1 MGQGQVMKGQVEELV
16 SFKGKR
22 VSFLPMTPAAAQ
34 GYLQR
39 PAPWSQPSP
48 LALVLPD
55 PFVS

>member
-1 MGQGQVMKGQVEELV
+1 MKGQVEELV